1 MKKYLDSAA
10 GHKARET
17 YKCRN
22 RDPWYAVPDVTIPH
36 AFLSYMSGRAPT
48 LVANDAKCVATNSI
62 HVVKLNGAITLSE
75 LQDRWRQPIIQLS
88 CELEGHP
95 LGGGLLKLE
104 PREAGKIVLALRASR
119 MREQEVQ
126 IREGLDVL
134 RRWRHYGKTAPSL
147 FMD

>member
-104 PREAGKIVLALRASR
+104 PREAGKIVLALRAFLAC
-119 MREQEVQ
+119 EQEVQ